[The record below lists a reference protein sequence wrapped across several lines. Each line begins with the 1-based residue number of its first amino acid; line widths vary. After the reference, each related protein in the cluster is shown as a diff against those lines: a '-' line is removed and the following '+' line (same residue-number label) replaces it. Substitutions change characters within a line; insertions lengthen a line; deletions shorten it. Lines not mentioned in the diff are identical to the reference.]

1 MSYGRRERSGLTGWG
16 WSFEGEGGGIVE
28 HVASEDF
35 WKLGKTG
42 EEELGKTKGEE
53 LVEILEGDAEEG
65 GPSRRTGGGCGNGS
79 DLMGNDD
86 KAEELKNVAAGKEEM
101 GVCVSWKRTYRER

>member
-1 MSYGRRERSGLTGWG
+1 M
-16 WSFEGEGGGIVE
+16 
-28 HVASEDF
+28 
-35 WKLGKTG
+35 
-42 EEELGKTKGEE
+42 
-53 LVEILEGDAEEG
+53 EILEGDAEEG

-101 GVCVSWKRTYRER
+101 GVCVS